1 MDFLFFFLGNVYLL
15 TTNNGNRLTVSM
27 NGKRRHPQDI
37 EKEFFERYP
46 CLTICEESI
55 DSAFQSLLSCYKGN
69 GKLLIAGNGGSSA
82 DSDHITGELTKSF
95 SFSRALPSDLEKN
108 MVDLYEDDGRELLK
122 HLEGGLPAIPL
133 TMLAASN
140 TAFSNDVDPKAAIA
154 QLVNA
159 LGTSNDCF
167 LGITTS
173 GNSENI
179 IKALMVAKAK
189 GMRSILLT
197 GRTGGKCKAL
207 ADVSICVPE
216 DETFK
221 VQELHLPVYHFLCLM
236 LESTLF
242 EERIQ

>member
-1 MDFLFFFLGNVYLL
+1 ME
-15 TTNNGNRLTVSM
+15 
-27 NGKRRHPQDI
+27 GKKKDPQ
-37 EKEFFERYP
+37 ELKSELFERYP
-46 CLTICEESI
+46 CLSVCKESI
-55 DSAFQSLLSCYKGN
+55 EEAFQTLLSCYKGK
-69 GKLLIAGNGGSSA
+69 GKLLVAGNGGSCA

-95 SFSRALPSDLEKN
+95 SFSRALPAELEES
-108 MVDLYEDDGRELLK
+108 MAELYGDVGKELLE

-133 TMLAASN
+133 TMLTASN
-140 TAFSNDVDPKAAIA
+140 TAFSNDVDPKASVA

-159 LGTSNDCF
+159 LGAEGDCF

-179 IKALMVAKAK
+179 VKALMVARAK
-189 GMRSILLT
+189 KLRTILLT

-216 DETFK
+216 TETFK
-221 VQELHLPVYHFLCLM
+221 VQELHLPVYHALCLM

-242 EERIQ
+242 EERRKS